1 MATGDKDS
9 LARQAYYA
17 EGDTASSI
25 IGIPAFAE
33 GSANT
38 LQALQLDAS
47 KHLQVDIAADS
58 VGIGGGTQYTEDV
71 ATPAAIVGNGMM
83 MERDDQIAA
92 VTPVEGDWV
101 GARATEKGALWVA
114 MADPSGD
121 PVTSFGGTQYQEDA
135 AHSSGNSGTLALVV
149 RQDTAAQIA
158 GTDGDYTALITD
170 ANGRLHTL
178 DANSAAI
185 KTAVEI
191 IDDAVAAEG
200 AALGSGILLQGDDG
214 TDRTNVLVDAA
225 GHLQVDVLSGASG
238 GTAYT
243 EDVAS
248 ANPIVGTATMM
259 ERDDALGGLTPAEGD
274 WASLRC
280 DANGALWTHD
290 DTLDAALSGSEL
302 QVDIVAALPAG
313 ANAIGKLAANSG
325 VDIGDVDV
333 TSITG
338 VTMSNAGMQITGDEA
353 HDAAD
358 AGNPV
363 KVGGKAKNQDGSAPG
378 TAAAEDDRVDFIA
391 DVYGRQFVETSHPN
405 YWSASVDYAGAQTN
419 ATVKAAA
426 GAGLKLYITDIYC
439 SNGAVAGNIT
449 LLDGSGGTVMWE
461 TYPAINGGGI
471 ANFKT
476 PVALTANTL
485 LAITSTTVTTH
496 SLTVSGFIAP

>member
-1 MATGDKDS
+1 
-9 LARQAYYA
+9 
-17 EGDTASSI
+17 
-25 IGIPAFAE
+25 
-33 GSANT
+33 
-38 LQALQLDAS
+38 
-47 KHLQVDIAADS
+47 
-58 VGIGGGTQYTEDV
+58 
-71 ATPAAIVGNGMM
+71 
-83 MERDDQIAA
+83 
-92 VTPVEGDWV
+92 
-101 GARATEKGALWVA
+101 
-114 MADPSGD
+114 
-121 PVTSFGGTQYQEDA
+121 
-135 AHSSGNSGTLALVV
+135 
-149 RQDTAAQIA
+149 
-158 GTDGDYTALITD
+158 
-170 ANGRLHTL
+170 
-178 DANSAAI
+178 
-185 KTAVEI
+185 EI